1 MQMQICNYLYVYLQP
16 NSTGVE
22 ISGPGEKQ
30 ILQFLILI
38 LNVKMIELFV
48 DWKESYY
55 FGF

>member
-1 MQMQICNYLYVYLQP
+1 MQMQIFNYLYVYLQS

-22 ISGPGEKQ
+22 ISGQGEKQ
-30 ILQFLILI
+30 IFQFLI